1 MKTEKIKVRDES
13 KLKLIKTLF
22 NNKLT
27 EIYSE
32 LNKDQIIKIFSE
44 YLKDDDLEN
53 FKKNIDNLNEDILE
67 KIYSRIKKYNKT
79 VLKFISKIIIEER
92 VLKNNE
98 IRIDETERNE
108 KLLMNVNEKIQNLR
122 LTYQNVNKINIESG
136 N

>member
-13 KLKLIKTLF
+13 KLKLIKTIF

-32 LNKDQIIKIFSE
+32 LNKDQIIKMFSE
-44 YLKDDDLEN
+44 YLRDEDLEN
-53 FKKNIDNLNEDILE
+53 FKNNIENINEDILE

-79 VLKFISKIIIEER
+79 VLKFIGKIIVEER

-98 IRIDETERNE
+98 IKIEEADQNE
-108 KLLMNVNEKIQNLR
+108 KLFTTVNEKIQNLR
-122 LTYQNVNKINIESG
+122 LSYQNVY
-136 N
+136 